1 MPGSPYTDLD
11 RPPLREAG
19 LRRALLVPGGL
30 WTDLRVV
37 AETGSTNADVAARA
51 RDGAAEGLVVVAES
65 QVAGKGRRSRVWVS
79 PPRAG
84 LAVSVLLRPGG
95 HGVTPDRFGWL
106 PLLTGVALVDAV
118 QRVAGVESALK
129 WPNDLLV
136 DGRKCAGILAETV
149 PGDPAPAV
157 VVGVGLNVT
166 LRPDELPRP
175 DATSLAIAG
184 ADSTDR
190 DPLLRELLRALARWY
205 GRWCAAGGD
214 AGASGLA
221 GAYREHCATVGRP
234 VRVELPGG
242 GARTGDAVGIDADG
256 RLVLD
261 EPDGRHPVS
270 AGDVVHVR

>member
-11 RPPLREAG
+11 RPPLREAA

-30 WTDLRVV
+30 WTDLRVLV
-37 AETGSTNADVAARA
+37 ETGSTNADVAARA
-51 RDGAAEGLVVVAES
+51 RDGAPEGLVITAES
-65 QVAGKGRRSRVWVS
+65 QVAGRGRRSRVWVS

-84 LAVSVLLRPGG
+84 LAVSLLLRPGT

-106 PLLTGVALVDAV
+106 PLLVGVALVEAV
-118 QRVAGVESALK
+118 DRVGAVVAALK

-149 PGDPAPAV
+149 PGDHAPAV

-166 LRPDELPRP
+166 LRPGELPRP

-184 ADSTDR
+184 AAATDR
-190 DPLLRELLRALARWY
+190 DPLLRELLRAVARWY
-205 GRWCAAGGD
+205 ERWCAAGGD

-221 GAYREHCATVGRP
+221 AAYRGHCATLGRT

-242 GARTGDAVGIDADG
+242 GTRTGEAVDIDGDG
-256 RLVLD
+256 RLVLHA
-261 EPDGRHPVS
+261 PDGRYPVS